1 MTYTTPPD
9 ARQRSERRIAVRLPV
24 QVRGR
29 DHRGLDFEETTSS
42 QNLCRSGAAFRM
54 HYDVD
59 LGADLE
65 ILIPYLRPG
74 AQPGLTNFATR
85 GEVVH
90 VTATDGG
97 ERLVGVR
104 FTGPR
109 FQRVFRPESGG

>member
-1 MTYTTPPD
+1 MTYITPPD

-29 DHRGLDFEETTSS
+29 DHRGLNFEETTSS
-42 QNLCRSGAAFRM
+42 HNLCRSGAAFRM

-59 LGADLE
+59 LGAELE

-74 AQPGLTNFATR
+74 ARPDLSNFATH

-90 VTATDGG
+90 VTATEGG
-97 ERLVGVR
+97 DRLVGVR

-109 FQRVFRPESGG
+109 FQRLFRPESDG